1 MAELIEMPF
10 ELRTR
15 VNPVKHVLHRG
26 AHRHNLANTIE
37 PSVFVGPAETA
48 EMILP
53 FGMWTRVG
61 PTKDVLDGDP
71 DRRIPRGNF

>member
-1 MAELIEMPF
+1 
-10 ELRTR
+10 
-15 VNPVKHVLHRG
+15 
-26 AHRHNLANTIE
+26 
-37 PSVFVGPAETA
+37 
-48 EMILP
+48 LP